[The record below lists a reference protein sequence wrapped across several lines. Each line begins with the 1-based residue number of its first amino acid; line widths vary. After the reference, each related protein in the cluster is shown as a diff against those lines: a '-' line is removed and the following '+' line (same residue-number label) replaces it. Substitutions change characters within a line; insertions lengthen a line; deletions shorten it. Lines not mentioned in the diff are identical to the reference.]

1 LFRILIFD
9 IRISVS
15 YSKLFA
21 YCSLVIFLFFISI
34 LVLPPAHAALVPCSG
49 LDCKPC
55 HIYAGFSNVIN
66 FIVFTLTPGIAVIM
80 ILASA
85 IALVFGGSESART
98 AGKKM
103 LTSVVIGLVIIYTSW
118 LVVNTIIRTLAKRS
132 DGWVPS
138 SWNTIQ
144 CSSGSGVDFDRGGQ
158 D

>member
-1 LFRILIFD
+1 MSFLFLKFYFLVKI
-9 IRISVS
+9 VS
-15 YSKLFA
+15 YQKII
-21 YCSLVIFLFFISI
+21 IFFSTII
-34 LVLPPAHAALVPCSG
+34 LLIGIAFPAHAALVPCSG

-85 IALVFGGSESART
+85 ITLVFGGSESART

-118 LVVNTIIRTLAKRS
+118 LVVNTIIRTLAKGS

-144 CSSGSGVDFDRGGQ
+144 CSSGSGVNFDRGGQ